1 MTQMIQPS
9 DNALTAN
16 LSKLAGFIEQRAQQ
30 KKQIGQITKNSLSKS
45 EKFSSSKCNLK
56 HFIYSIG
63 ISFETI

>member
-30 KKQIGQITKNSLSKS
+30 KKQIGQMRCDNLCGLHVPFVCSLR
-45 EKFSSSKCNLK
+45 FV
-56 HFIYSIG
+56 I
-63 ISFETI
+63 